1 MNAITRSTMA
11 IVSVALT
18 FVFSLPGHAYDW
30 VDTTS
35 EVKVRQ
41 TKASAKTLFK
51 DGYLVSKLRVGNKT
65 REPIEGQLRVVI
77 TDSSLTPLNFDGV
90 TRLGDREGEDLPFFW
105 LNRDPEA
112 SLDSHDWSDTL
123 NIAFESPFQPWLD
136 KSPRWL
142 RHRIHK
148 LLQRYLH
155 YEVLVE
161 NKPPPEG
168 EGLIESDIWFRK
180 ITYNMDY
187 DPDDPESLN
196 IIPNP
201 DSLSGIFRKNISKTP
216 LLASNKAKLNIMSV
230 YVPATKADGTP
241 LQERATDNSC
251 LVGTEIDGI
260 CQSKPIVATYV
271 DEIEGTGAQDVF
283 VAISRDDGAS
293 WKRKN
298 VSKTAERSSFTLADG
313 TAYPGDSRK
322 PVFQIKGN
330 RILVTWSD
338 KYCKAGRP
346 AYAEILTDEEGN
358 PILDE
363 NGDEIRVY
371 EDLYGVAGNQG
382 SVNYDEIKDSEDL
395 GLGEVPYSCVWAA
408 RSLVLLE
415 DGEMADPKN
424 PGLSIPYTV
433 GDILWYKP
441 ERLTS
446 GRRDAY
452 QLFTGAAADAGFA
465 ITWQEDPAGL
475 RPGSAA
481 GPGEGFSGATA
492 NHKTDIWYNYLTWDD
507 FTPID
512 EDDLPNG
519 TLEPDPDSEDDA
531 AGGLPLVRAAQ
542 HMSMPVRISDNDVC
556 NTSNMLLDD
565 EEKDGSHR
573 YCSAD
578 LDANGVMDN
587 CAWSIEKLNEQGETK
602 TVCVTQDQVILD
614 GDTGASR
621 PNLFLQPYYDKK
633 LGKYRAWAILA
644 YEETKGV
651 GIGPPEETGIGNT
664 DEPDPDDL
672 GKDVLY
678 ESFSFDTPVAVSAG
692 FRLNHPELGIGRDPE
707 TNEIL
712 HDLENLDN
720 NLPIW
725 IEGELLTGLPTE
737 GNSAGSVTIDTG
749 RYATENARRIRFIL
763 QGKKPALGAE
773 TGTIIKNGIE
783 VPTYAG
789 AGTPLIGIYKQGVDG
804 KGRPSDIMLRRINI
818 LNPDGTA
825 KGGNPYQADY
835 FVCDEW
841 LEEEGR
847 PRTCLAA
854 AQNMSSVSVLA
865 SEPSSQT
872 DPDPDGSGGE
882 DAADK
887 VVATAW
893 YPSNLEDPSWLNPYS
908 EARAHRGQIRG
919 DFVVMGYSLTP
930 NWAAS
935 RNGHDKFDLFVRRSF
950 DGGSTWTTAPADSP
964 YNGAGVG
971 HCVLIKDETGD
982 GDEEGVLAEE
992 ICGTAENPVLP
1003 ITVNLADS
1011 STFTYDLQ
1019 LWFETGELEAPRNVS
1034 LLRNNKESVVEPRIV
1049 AVPGT
1054 IGKVDT
1060 SGTLLRKDDGSI
1072 IWTGQVEDKQDPAVF
1087 MTSYGL
1093 EVNWTDQDADEDGN
1107 LPSPLP
1113 TDMYY
1118 ARSTDYGESFE
1129 TVFVIPTNSDKF
1141 PDGEERWDWLAKGE
1155 EAQGEAQLRLTPA
1168 GNKFYACW
1176 LEELEVEAEQY

>member
-1 MNAITRSTMA
+1 MNAMLRCSVA
-11 IVSVALT
+11 IVSVVFTLT
-18 FVFSLPGHAYDW
+18 ISTSAYSYDW
-30 VDTTS
+30 IDTTS

-41 TKASAKTLFK
+41 SRTPAQSLIKE
-51 DGYLVSKLRVGNKT
+51 GYLLSRLRLANKT
-65 REPIEGQLRVVI
+65 RDPIEGKLRVVI
-77 TDSSLTPLNFDGV
+77 TDSSLTPINYDGL
-90 TRLGDREGEDLPFFW
+90 TRLGDREGEDFPYYW
-105 LNRDPEA
+105 ITRENDA
-112 SLDSHDWSDTL
+112 SLEPREWTDTI
-123 NIAFESPFQPWLD
+123 NIAFESPFNAWTEHA
-136 KSPRWL
+136 PRWL
-142 RHRIHK
+142 RHRINK
-148 LLQRYLH
+148 LLRRYMD

-161 NKPPPEG
+161 NKPPLEG

-201 DSLSGIFRKNISKTP
+201 DSTSGIFRKNISKTP
-216 LLASNKAKLNIMSV
+216 LLASNKAKFNVMAV
-230 YVPATKADGTP
+230 YVPAMKADGT
-241 LQERATDNSC
+241 LMDERDVEDNC

-260 CQSKPIVATYV
+260 CQSKPLVAAYV

-283 VAISRDDGAS
+283 IAISRDDGVS

-322 PVFQIKGN
+322 PVFQVKGN
-330 RILVTWSD
+330 GILITWSD
-338 KYCKAGRP
+338 KFCKAGRP
-346 AYAEILTDEEGN
+346 AYAEIL
-358 PILDE
+358 LDE
-363 NGDEIRVY
+363 NGDPVLDDNGDEIRVY
-371 EDLYGVAGNQG
+371 DDLYGVAGSQG

-395 GLGEVPYSCVWAA
+395 GLGEIPYSCVWAA
-408 RSLVLLE
+408 RSRVMLE
-415 DGEMADPKN
+415 DGEMPN
-424 PGLSIPYTV
+424 PSNPTEMLPYTK

-452 QLFTGAAADAGFA
+452 QLFVGGAADAGFA

-481 GPGEGFSGATA
+481 GPGEGFSGATT
-492 NHKTDIWYNYLTWDD
+492 NHKTDIWYNYLSWED
-507 FTPID
+507 FAPID

-519 TLEPDPDSEDDA
+519 NLEPDPEADENA
-531 AGGLPLVRAAQ
+531 GGGLPLVRAAN

-565 EEKDGSHR
+565 EEKDGSHS

-578 LDANGVMDN
+578 LNADGVMDN
-587 CAWSIEKLNEQGETK
+587 CAWSFDKVNEQGELK
-602 TVCVTQDQVILD
+602 TVCVTDDQVILD

-633 LGKYRAWAILA
+633 LGKFRAWAILA

-672 GKDVLY
+672 GKDVIY
-678 ESFSFDTPVAVSAG
+678 ESFSFDTPVTVSAG
-692 FRLNHPELGIGRDPE
+692 TRLNLPELGIGRDPE

-712 HDLENLDN
+712 HDLENLEN
-720 NLPIW
+720 NVPIW
-725 IEGELLTGLPTE
+725 IDGELISATPTE
-737 GNSAGSVTIDTG
+737 GNSAGSIEIDTG

-763 QGKKPALGAE
+763 QGKKPALGKE
-773 TGTIIKNGIE
+773 TGTIIKNGVE

-789 AGTPLIGIYKQGVDG
+789 AGTPLIGVYKQGVDG

-825 KGGNPYQADY
+825 KGGNPYQANY

-841 LEEEGR
+841 MEED
-847 PRTCLAA
+847 PTTCLEGAL
-854 AQNMSSVSVLA
+854 NMSSVTVLA
-865 SEPSSQT
+865 TEPSSQT
-872 DPDPDGSGGE
+872 DPDPEGSGGD
-882 DAADK
+882 DAAEK
-887 VVATAW
+887 VVASAW
-893 YPSNLEDPSWLNPYS
+893 YESNLQDPSWLNPYS

-919 DFVVMGYSLTP
+919 DFAVMGYSLTP

-950 DGGSTWTTAPADSP
+950 DGGKTWTTAPASKP
-964 YNGAGVG
+964 YYGEGVS
-971 HCVLIKDETGD
+971 HCVLVKEETGD
-982 GDEEGVLAEE
+982 GDEEGALAEE
-992 ICGTAENPVLP
+992 VCGTAEDPFVQL
-1003 ITVNLADS
+1003 TVNLADGT
-1011 STFTYDLQ
+1011 TFSYDLQ
-1019 LWFETGELEAPRNVS
+1019 LWFEPGELEPPRNVS

-1049 AVPGT
+1049 AIPGT
-1054 IGKVDT
+1054 IGKVDS
-1060 SGTLLRKDDGSI
+1060 SGTLLRTDENEI
-1072 IWTGQVEDKQDPAVF
+1072 IWTGLVEDKQNPAVF

-1093 EVNWTDQDADEDGN
+1093 EVNWTDQEADEDGN
-1107 LPSPLP
+1107 LPGPLP

-1118 ARSTDYGESFE
+1118 ARSTDRGENFE
-1129 TVFVIPTNSDKF
+1129 TVLVIPTNTDKF
-1141 PDGEERWDWLAKGE
+1141 PEGEERWDWLAKGE

-1168 GNKFYACW
+1168 GNKFYSCW
-1176 LEELEVEAEQY
+1176 LEELEVEAE